1 VVEEVSQMSLQTD
14 DRNATAPER
23 SPDPALQ
30 QARERARE
38 IQGLLVHLFVFTV
51 INGGLFLINWA
62 TRGPDGAWWFY
73 WPLLGWG
80 VAVVI
85 HVAVT
90 FLPVFSSDW
99 VERRAARMVRRPPED
114 R

>member
-1 VVEEVSQMSLQTD
+1 MSLQTD
-14 DRNATAPER
+14 DRNATAPEQS

-30 QARERARE
+30 QARQRAWA
-38 IQGLLVHLFVFTV
+38 IQGLLVHLFVFAV
-51 INGGLFLINWA
+51 VNGGLFLINWA

-85 HVAVT
+85 HLAVT
-90 FLPVFSSDW
+90 FLPVFSSDG
-99 VERRAARMVRRPPED
+99 VERRAARMVGRRPED